1 MSIFC
6 ENTNIFWQFRIKIGL
21 ASLTYVRIKY
31 PDEKKCINDITPFM
45 VLLKNQGAYTE

>member
-1 MSIFC
+1 VEAANLKYLPKHEHFLK
-6 ENTNIFWQFRIKIGL
+6 NFHYFG
-21 ASLTYVRIKY
+21 IKY